1 MIDKN
6 KNIREDSVA
15 PSPLERGGVR
25 PHTIELL
32 APAKNL
38 ECGIEAIKHGAD
50 AVYIGAPKYGARAAA
65 GNSIDDLRQLAEYA
79 HQFGAK
85 VYVTLNTIIYDDEL
99 AEVESL
105 VWELY
110 RIGIDALIVQDMA
123 LLTMKLPPIELH
135 ASTQTDNRTPEKVQF
150 LYENGF
156 SQVVLARELSLEE
169 IASIH
174 RACPVPLEVFVH
186 GALCVS
192 YSGQCY
198 ASQACFGRSAN
209 RGECAQFCRLPFD
222 LVDADGRIIERG
234 RHLLSLKDMNRSAH
248 LEAMMDAGVRSFK
261 IEGRLK
267 DVSYVKNVTAY
278 YRGAIDA
285 ILARRPEYVRASL
298 GTSTYTFTPQ
308 LDKSFNRGFTDYF
321 ITGERSEVYSFATP
335 KAMGEPVGH
344 VKEVGRGY
352 ITVSSVQTFHNGDG
366 LCFVDN
372 QGQLQGFR
380 VNRVEGTRLYPKDMP
395 RTLRVRTPLF
405 RNYDQEFERLLSR
418 PSAERRIPIDV
429 SMHDTPQGFS
439 LTMTDGQGCRATVD
453 FARDKEVARTEQRA
467 GIVAQLSKLG
477 GTIFVAGKVDVD
489 FADNWFIPSSVV
501 ADMRRAVVE
510 ELGKL
515 KASPPD
521 NSQARLLG
529 ADKPAVV
536 ATDAL
541 RVCPRREGACRHHGA
556 EFPSSGGVRGGLT
569 YLANVA
575 NHRAEEFY
583 RARGAEE
590 VAPAYELSAP
600 RRATLMFC
608 RHCLRYAMGW
618 CPHRGG
624 KPSPYREPY
633 TLVSADG
640 KRFTLSFDCKACVM
654 QVREK

>member
-1 MIDKN
+1 MK
-6 KNIREDSVA
+6 
-15 PSPLERGGVR
+15 
-25 PHTIELL
+25 TIELL

-65 GNSIDDLRQLAEYA
+65 GNSLDDLRQLAEYA
-79 HQFGAK
+79 HQFDAK
-85 VYVTLNTIIYDDEL
+85 VYVTLNTIIYDEEL
-99 AEVESL
+99 TEVESL
-105 VWELY
+105 VWDLY
-110 RIGIDALIVQDMA
+110 HIGIDALIVQDMA

-156 SQVVLARELSLEE
+156 SQVVLARELSLDE
-169 IASIH
+169 IATIH
-174 RACPVPLEVFVH
+174 RACPVPLEAFVH

-267 DVSYVKNVTAY
+267 DVTYVKNVTAY
-278 YRGAIDA
+278 YRQAIDA
-285 ILARRPEYVRASL
+285 ILARRPEYGRASQ
-298 GTSTYTFTPQ
+298 GVSTYTFTPQ

-335 KAMGEPVGH
+335 KAMGEPVGY

-352 ITVSSVQTFHNGDG
+352 IAVSSVHTFHNGDG
-366 LCFVDN
+366 LCFIDE

-395 RTLRVRTPLF
+395 RTLRMRTPLF
-405 RNYDQEFERLLSR
+405 RNYDQEFERLLAR
-418 PSAERRIPIDV
+418 PSAERRIPIDI
-429 SMHDTPQGFS
+429 SLCDTAQGFA
-439 LTMTDGQGCRATVD
+439 LTLTDELGRSATVD
-453 FARDKEVARTEQRA
+453 FARDKEPARTEQRA
-467 GIVAQLSKLG
+467 GIEAQLSKLG
-477 GTIFVAGKVDVD
+477 GTIFVANKVEVN
-489 FADNWFIPSSVV
+489 FTDNWFIPSSVV
-501 ADMRRAVVE
+501 ADMRRTAVE

-515 KASPPD
+515 KIENSKLKGD
-521 NSQARLLG
+521 NI
-529 ADKPAVV
+529 DVTVYP
-536 ATDAL
+536 
-541 RVCPRREGACRHHGA
+541 EGNCQL
-556 EFPSSGGVRGGLT
+556 SIINCQLN
-569 YLANVA
+569 YLSNIA
-575 NHRAEEFY
+575 NHRAKEFY
-583 RARGAEE
+583 HAHGAKE

-600 RRATLMFC
+600 RKATLMFC

-624 KPSPYREPY
+624 KVSPYREPY

-640 KRFTLSFDCKACVM
+640 KRFRLSFDCKQCIM
-654 QVREK
+654 TISEN

>member
-6 KNIREDSVA
+6 KNTREGSVT
-15 PSPLERGGVR
+15 PSPRERGGVR
-25 PHTIELL
+25 LSTIELL

-65 GNSIDDLRQLAEYA
+65 GNSLDDLRQLAEYA
-79 HQFGAK
+79 HLFGAK

-99 AEVESL
+99 SEVESL

-110 RIGIDALIVQDMA
+110 HIGIDALIVQDMA

-156 SQVVLARELSLEE
+156 SQVVLARELSLQDIE
-169 IASIH
+169 AIH
-174 RACPVPLEVFVH
+174 RACPVPLEAFVH

-222 LVDADGRIIERG
+222 LVDADGRVIERG
-234 RHLLSLKDMNRSAH
+234 RHLLSLKDMNRSVH

-267 DVSYVKNVTAY
+267 EVSYVKNVVAY
-278 YRGAIDA
+278 YRQAIDA
-285 ILARRPEYVRASL
+285 ILARRPEYVRASQ
-298 GTSTYTFTPQ
+298 GVSTYTFTPQ

-352 ITVSSVQTFHNGDG
+352 VCVSSTKSFHNGDG
-366 LCFVDN
+366 LCFIDD

-380 VNRVEGTRLYPKDMP
+380 VNRVEGTRLSPKEMP
-395 RTLRVRTPLF
+395 RMLRARTPLF
-405 RNYDQEFERLLSR
+405 RNYDQEFERLLAR
-418 PSAERRIPIDV
+418 PSAERRIPVDILLR
-429 SMHDTPQGFS
+429 DTPQGFS
-439 LTMTDGQGCRATVD
+439 LTMTDDQGDSVTVD
-453 FARDKEVARTEQRA
+453 LVRDKELARTEQRA
-467 GIVAQLSKLG
+467 GIEAQLAKLG
-477 GTIFVAGKVDVD
+477 GTIFVARKVEVE
-489 FADNWFIPSSVV
+489 FADNWFIPSSIL
-501 ADMRRAVVE
+501 ADLRRSTVE
-510 ELGKL
+510 KAMDKGKKTNDKEL
-515 KASPPD
+515 
-521 NSQARLLG
+521 LLSENG
-529 ADKPAVV
+529 QL
-536 ATDAL
+536 ATHSL
-541 RVCPRREGACRHHGA
+541 
-556 EFPSSGGVRGGLT
+556 S

-575 NHRAEEFY
+575 NHRAAEFY

-590 VAPAYELSAP
+590 IAPAYELSAP

-640 KRFTLSFDCKACVM
+640 KRFVLTFDCKECVM
-654 QVREK
+654 LVNEK

>member
-1 MIDKN
+1 MK
-6 KNIREDSVA
+6 
-15 PSPLERGGVR
+15 
-25 PHTIELL
+25 IELL

-38 ECGIEAIKHGAD
+38 ECGIEAIRHGAD

-79 HQFGAK
+79 HRFGAK

-105 VWELY
+105 VWQLY

-123 LLTMKLPPIELH
+123 LLTMNLPPIALH

-156 SQVVLARELSLEE
+156 SQVVLARELSLDG
-169 IASIH
+169 IAAIH
-174 RACPVPLEVFVH
+174 RACPVPLEAFVH

-222 LVDADGRIIERG
+222 LVDADGRVIERN

-248 LEAMMDAGVRSFK
+248 LEAMMDAGVCSFK

-278 YRGAIDA
+278 YRQAIDA
-285 ILARRPEYVRASL
+285 ILARRPEYTRASL
-298 GTSTYTFTPQ
+298 GVSTYTFTPQ

-321 ITGERSEVYSFATP
+321 LTGRSEVYSFATP
-335 KAMGEPVGH
+335 KSVGEPVGH

-352 ITVSSVQTFHNGDG
+352 LTVSSTKPFHNGDG
-366 LCFVDN
+366 FCFIDA

-380 VNRVEGTRLYPKDMP
+380 VNRVEGMRLYPKEMP
-395 RTLRVRTPLF
+395 RGLSARTPLF
-405 RNYDQEFERLLSR
+405 RNYDQDFERLLAR
-418 PSAERRIPIDV
+418 PSAERRIPIYIAMRDL
-429 SMHDTPQGFS
+429 PFGFS
-439 LTMTDGQGCRATVD
+439 LTLTDEEGHGATVN
-453 FARDKEVARTEQRA
+453 FARDKELARTEQRA
-467 GIVAQLSKLG
+467 GIEAQLTKLG
-477 GTIFVAGKVDVD
+477 GTILVAKSVEID
-489 FADNWFIPSSVV
+489 FTDNWFIPSSAV
-501 ADMRRAVVE
+501 ADMRRAAVE
-510 ELGKL
+510 AYERSRKIERPL
-515 KASPPD
+515 
-521 NSQARLLG
+521 
-529 ADKPAVV
+529 
-536 ATDAL
+536 
-541 RVCPRREGACRHHGA
+541 
-556 EFPSSGGVRGGLT
+556 PSSPRGEVSRLASCLSSPLGGNEGGLS
-569 YLANVA
+569 YLANIA
-575 NHRAEEFY
+575 NHRAADFY
-583 RARGAEE
+583 RARGAEK
-590 VAPAYELSAP
+590 VAPAYELNAL
-600 RRATLMFC
+600 RGATLMFC

-640 KRFTLSFDCKACVM
+640 KRFALTFDCKQCVM
-654 QVREK
+654 MVKEK

>member
-1 MIDKN
+1 M
-6 KNIREDSVA
+6 A

-174 RACPVPLEVFVH
+174 RACPVPLEAFVH

-222 LVDADGRIIERG
+222 LVDADGRVIERG

-278 YRGAIDA
+278 YRQAIDA
-285 ILARRPEYVRASL
+285 ILARRPEYVRASQ
-298 GTSTYTFTPQ
+298 GVSTYTFTPQ

-366 LCFVDN
+366 LCFVDD

-380 VNRVEGTRLYPKDMP
+380 VNRVEGNRLFPKDMP

-429 SMHDTPQGFS
+429 SMHDTPLGFS
-439 LTMTDGQGCRATVD
+439 LTMTDGQGCSATVD

-510 ELGKL
+510 ELRKL
-515 KASPPD
+515 KASPP
-521 NSQARLLG
+521 
-529 ADKPAVV
+529 
-536 ATDAL
+536 AL
-541 RVCPRREGACRHHGA
+541 PRREGACRHHGA
-556 EFPSSGGVRGGLT
+556 EFPSSGRRDVKASVATAETLVSQRSPAEQALGGGLT